1 MTTNSTKNQRIVGG
15 RNATGPIPWQI
26 YLTNPTNK
34 YTRCGGTIIDR
45 RTILTA
51 AHCFEDEEKS
61 GVLNTTA
68 ATYDLYVG
76 IVERDHSDNTPI
88 TLESIT
94 IHERYETSAYDDIAI
109 IKLAKPLIFN
119 EQVGP
124 ACLPKKSYDPK
135 AGTECFVSGWGS
147 EEQDQKL
154 PSKLIITHI
163 THTYF
168 YNSSPNQFM
177 SNFSC

>member
-51 AHCFEDEEKS
+51 AHCFYDS
-61 GVLNTTA
+61 NGVLNTTA
-68 ATYDLYVG
+68 AIYALSVG
-76 IVERDHSDNTPI
+76 IVERDHTDNSPI

-94 IHERYETSAYDDIAI
+94 THEGFDLIESNHDIAI
-109 IKLAKPLIFN
+109 LKLAKPLSFN
-119 EQVGP
+119 EHVGP
-124 ACLPKKSYDPK
+124 LCLPNKSYDPK
-135 AGTECFVSGWGS
+135 EGTECFVSGWGL
-147 EEQDQKL
+147 ENPIPIARGKL
-154 PSKLIITHI
+154 HVPIRAG
-163 THTYF
+163 
-168 YNSSPNQFM
+168 
-177 SNFSC
+177 